1 MFVADRIALDLA
13 RQLRNDAEER
23 AANHRLVQ
31 SLDADHSLRSRI
43 LRVVVG

>member
-23 AANHRLVQ
+23 AANHRLLQ
-31 SLDADHSLRSRI
+31 SLEADQSLRSRI
-43 LRVVVG
+43 LGVVIG